1 MRIST
6 IPISYLSEIGYLN
19 LHWVVWKNS
28 GSQAIPIIARA
39 IISTSSFYKTF
50 PFGNDYP
57 KFNLSYRW
65 QAVYFYTYSTCL
77 ELEVRPE

>member
-6 IPISYLSEIGYLN
+6 IPISYLSEIGCLN

-28 GSQAIPIIARA
+28 GSQAIPIIARV
-39 IISTSSFYKTF
+39 IISTSSFYKIF

-57 KFNLSYRW
+57 KFNVISLAGSLFLYV
-65 QAVYFYTYSTCL
+65 QYL
-77 ELEVRPE
+77 P